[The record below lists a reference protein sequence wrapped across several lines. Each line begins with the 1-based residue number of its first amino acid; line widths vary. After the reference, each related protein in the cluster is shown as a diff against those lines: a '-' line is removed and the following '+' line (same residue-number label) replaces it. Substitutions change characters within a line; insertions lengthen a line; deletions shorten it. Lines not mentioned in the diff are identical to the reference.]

1 MLPAGF
7 SRPAGDMIQLTT
19 HGPTIVRDD
28 EWAEQQRT
36 FARDHWVQLR
46 DFIAP
51 AALERASELLSRRT
65 ASFYRREHSDEVHGT
80 IAAELCLRENTRPA
94 EFLWLLF
101 NQPRLFAAI
110 RELTGIDRTARC
122 FAGRCNKMV
131 PGAGH
136 FIPWHTDANGRRLL
150 GLRVNLT
157 REAAAG
163 GNLQLRGR
171 GRGRGGAVAVQTIPN
186 EGYGDATLF
195 RIAPWLEHRV
205 LPAQGVT
212 CRYVGWIG
220 FTMQKVDRIDAFEA
234 RQREQQPWLYR

>member
-1 MLPAGF
+1 MYAGMILGRF
-7 SRPAGDMIQLTT
+7 SWPSGDVIQLTT
-19 HGPTIVRDD
+19 SGPTVVQDD
-28 EWAEQQRT
+28 EWAEQQRI
-36 FARDHWVQLR
+36 FARNHWVRLR
-46 DFIAP
+46 NFIAP
-51 AALERASELLSRRT
+51 AALDRASDLLSRRT
-65 ASFYRREHSDEVHGT
+65 ACFYRREHSDKRHGT
-80 IAAELCLRENTRPA
+80 IAVDLCLREDTIAA

-171 GRGRGGAVAVQTIPN
+171 GRGRGGAVAAQTIPN

-195 RIAPWLEHRV
+195 RIAPWLLHRV

-212 CRYVGWIG
+212 CRYVGW
-220 FTMQKVDRIDAFEA
+220 FATSPDY
-234 RQREQQPWLYR
+234 REQL